1 MSLGELSLVAGGW
14 SCYLSPGRDL
24 DGYFAVI
31 VMTFFILN
39 ESTFDFWGKRVGGDG
54 DFFDFDRDP
63 DKSLQ

>member
-1 MSLGELSLVAGGW
+1 MAGGW

-24 DGYFAVI
+24 DDGYFAVI

-39 ESTFDFWGKRVGGDG
+39 KSTFDFWGKRVGGDG